1 MKTLTDCD
9 KEIRLVEVQ
18 PYLLRESLRRGDC
31 MSPFKTS
38 LRQTSLVV
46 HWLRRCT
53 STAGGPVGSFVRE
66 ISHAV
71 WSSQKEKRKKEKQK
85 TSLGLTSIR
94 DRWSRCV
101 LESHSVIG
109 LLRWSGS
116 ILTVLSD
123 LALSRGVLRSSKDE
137 VLTVSLKSTG

>member
-1 MKTLTDCD
+1 
-9 KEIRLVEVQ
+9 
-18 PYLLRESLRRGDC
+18 

-53 STAGGPVGSFVRE
+53 STAGGPVGSFIRE

-71 WSSQKEKRKKEKQK
+71 WSSQKEKRKKQK

-94 DRWSRCV
+94 DRWSRYV
-101 LESHSVIG
+101 PESHSVIG

-123 LALSRGVLRSSKDE
+123 LALSGGS
-137 VLTVSLKSTG
+137 